1 MRKMT
6 INKTNKI
13 KICNLPVAKT
23 GAEIGDYQFTRVP
36 GYNNKDITNAKTHI
50 LTAVAALKKGVNTAK
65 ESVLL
70 IEGGSELSDILLLYN
85 FFERMNA
92 CLNDHG
98 GMVPYCK
105 VARGC
110 RLKQRSPNKLQDIL
124 QKTLSFIQKPEW
136 EKEHKDETMAFNWL
150 LAARMPDYLQLK
162 FFKTWVAVDSLD
174 SGRKKIRKVLC
185 GKVLK
190 VSQERFNTVRKFWR
204 EIRNKYVHEGICSY
218 NHFVNSGLNGFYY
231 NKKGKKPRFDD
242 DEKRLFNQKVTE
254 QNFDDFKC
262 ASADIMENV
271 LTLYFLKIFEMSDIQ
286 IKNQIDNIKWHIKNT
301 HHYFDDLN
309 MPKQPDIPTVKF
321 RRRQA
326 TEKKKKGG

>member
-1 MRKMT
+1 MT

-162 FFKTWVAVDSLD
+162 FFKTWIAVDSLD
-174 SGRKKIRKVLC
+174 SKKEKIRKVLC
-185 GKVLK
+185 GKILN
-190 VSQERFNTVRKFWR
+190 VSQERFNTVRKFWK
-204 EIRNKYVHEGICSY
+204 EIRNKYIHEGFCKY
-218 NHFVNSGLNGFYY
+218 DHFVGGGKYGLNGFYD
-231 NKKGKKPRFDD
+231 KKPRFDN
-242 DEKRLFNQKVTE
+242 DEKELFNLKVNE
-254 QNFDDFKC
+254 RNFDHFKC
-262 ASADIMENV
+262 ASVNIMENV
-271 LTLYFLKIFEMSDIQ
+271 LTLYFLKIFGMNDTQ
-286 IKNQIDNIKWHIKNT
+286 IKNQIDNINQCIKNT
-301 HHYFDDLN
+301 HYYFNNLK
-309 MPKQPDIPTVKF
+309 MPKQRWQEYNQNGAFK
-321 RRRQA
+321 
-326 TEKKKKGG
+326 